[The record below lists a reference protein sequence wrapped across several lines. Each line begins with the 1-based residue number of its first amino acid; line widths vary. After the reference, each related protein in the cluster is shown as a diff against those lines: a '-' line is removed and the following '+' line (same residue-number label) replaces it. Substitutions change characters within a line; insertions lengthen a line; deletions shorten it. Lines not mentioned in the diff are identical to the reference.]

1 MDDSGEMKED
11 VKVPENDVGK
21 EIQAKFDADE
31 QILVTILLAMGEE
44 AAVGTKPMSDK
55 K

>member
-1 MDDSGEMKED
+1 MEDSGEMKED
-11 VKVPENDVGK
+11 VKIPDNDLGK

-31 QILVTILLAMGEE
+31 QIMVTILFAMGEE
-44 AAVGTKPMSDK
+44 AAVGTKPINEK